1 MNRRNERIPSP
12 APPASSS
19 ARGSAFRP
27 TARSGR
33 ARCLPT
39 ASRARSSTR
48 RLMPRSALR
57 TPRSSTTPLAIP
69 RASFL
74 WTTPTTSCSESA
86 THFTSDR
93 CLPPGPA
100 AVRDRRRAVGPAPP
114 RVDPRRAARPEAAS
128 PAAGNRRP
136 LSGPPDPQRGGD
148 SGDRS
153 GERRNKR
160 ALNRAPN
167 VGRYRTPPPASSQA
181 GRARGRPAMIRA
193 GVTGPRSCSAP
204 TSRGRSHRGSATSR
218 PSRPWVAASRGPPPS
233 AVACSSSTDRRSPGM
248 RRHACGT

>member
-1 MNRRNERIPSP
+1 VNRRNERIPSP

-167 VGRYRTPPPASSQA
+167 VGRYRTPPRVIA
-181 GRARGRPAMIRA
+181 GRPGARPARDD
-193 GVTGPRSCSAP
+193 PRRGHRSEIVLCSHITWTKP
-204 TSRGRSHRGSATSR
+204 PGLGNFTPIPSLGRSITWTSPIGR
-218 PSRPWVAASRGPPPS
+218 CVQFQ
-233 AVACSSSTDRRSPGM
+233 
-248 RRHACGT
+248 H